1 MEIQKERRGGPKRI
15 GELLVAAGIIRQEVL
30 MEALQIA
37 KKSSTPVGRVLMTIG
52 ELSERNL
59 QVAIEVQSM
68 VRDQLISPE
77 FGIRALN
84 QCARTQVP
92 LEETFRRLGW
102 TPPAE
107 RTTNTSNELGRLL
120 LDCGVITESVL
131 EQGLRQSIENDLPLG
146 RCLVLSRVITANFL
160 ASALTAQVLFRDGKI
175 SYDQAING
183 LRASAKKAQPIE
195 DSLQESGAYA
205 SDKGKVKVGDL
216 LAQAGIVSEAD
227 KATAVERGLSDGMPV
242 GEVFVQSGMISP
254 SVLDESLKLQEMVN
268 NGQMSTLQ
276 AAAILSQAN
285 ARNVPME
292 AVIQEK
298 SNSKDEVNK
307 VNKVIYLVRKAELL
321 GRDDWKKVEI
331 MANQMNVTYGEV
343 IYSRDL
349 LPRKL
354 LDAVFQGQK
363 LIEDDLITESHLV
376 KVLRAVRDTKVEFA
390 TALKTVSPD
399 AEDHSHDSRGKQQP
413 EEKGSG
419 IFGIFRKK

>member
-68 VRDQLISPE
+68 IRDQLISPE

-107 RTTNTSNELGRLL
+107 RTSNTTNELGRLL
-120 LDCGVITESVL
+120 IDAGIITEMVL
-131 EQGLRQSIENDLPLG
+131 EQGLRQSVENDLPLG

-227 KATAVERGLSDGMPV
+227 KATAVERGLSEGMPV

-268 NGQMSTLQ
+268 NGQMSSLQ
-276 AAAILSQAN
+276 AAAILNQAN

-298 SNSKDEVNK
+298 SNSKDEVAK

-321 GRDDWKKVEI
+321 NRDEWKKMEI
-331 MANQMNVTYGEV
+331 LASQMNVTYGEV

-363 LIEDDLITESHLV
+363 LIEDDLITEGHLV
-376 KVLRAVRDTKVEFA
+376 KVLRAVRDTKVEFSV
-390 TALKTVSPD
+390 ALKTVSPD
-399 AEDHSHDSRGKQQP
+399 ADDHSHDSRGKQQ

>member
-1 MEIQKERRGGPKRI
+1 MEINKDRRGGPKRI

-37 KKSSTPVGRVLMTIG
+37 KKSNTPVGRVLMTIG

-59 QVAIEVQSM
+59 QLGIEVQSM
-68 VRDQLISPE
+68 IREQLISPE

-84 QCARTQVP
+84 QCARSSVS
-92 LEETFRRLGW
+92 LDETFRRLGW

-107 RTTNTSNELGRLL
+107 RTTNTTNELGRLL
-120 LDCGVITESVL
+120 VDSGIITEAVL
-131 EQGLRQSIENDLPLG
+131 EQGLRQSVENDLPLG
-146 RCLVLSRVITANFL
+146 RCLVLARVITSNFL

-183 LRASAKKAQPIE
+183 LRAAAKKAQSIE
-195 DSLQESGAYA
+195 EIMSESGVYNT
-205 SDKGKVKVGDL
+205 DKAKVKVGDL
-216 LAQAGIVSEAD
+216 LAQAGIVTESD
-227 KATAVERGLSDGMPV
+227 KATAVERGLSDNMPV
-242 GEVFVQSGMISP
+242 GEVFVQNGMISP

-292 AVIQEK
+292 TVIQEK
-298 SNSKDEVNK
+298 PNSKDEVAK

-321 GRDDWKKVEI
+321 NRDEWKRMELL
-331 MANQMNVTYGEV
+331 ATQMNLTYGEV
-343 IYSRDL
+343 IYSKDL

-363 LIEDDLITESHLV
+363 LIEDELITESHLV
-376 KVLRAVRDTKVEFA
+376 KVLKAVRDTKVEFA
-390 TALKTVSPD
+390 TALKTTSPD
-399 AEDHSHDSRGKQQP
+399 VEDHSHDSRNKPQ
-413 EEKGSG
+413 EKEGGSG
-419 IFGIFRKK
+419 IFGIFKKK

>member
-92 LEETFRRLGW
+92 LDETFRRLGW

-120 LDCGVITESVL
+120 LDCGIITETVL
-131 EQGLRQSIENDLPLG
+131 EQGLRQSVENDLPLG

-183 LRASAKKAQPIE
+183 LRASAKKAQSIE

-298 SNSKDEVNK
+298 SNSKDEVTK

-321 GRDDWKKVEI
+321 GRDEWKKVEI
-331 MANQMNVTYGEV
+331 MATQMNVTYGEV

-349 LPRKL
+349 LPRKI

-399 AEDHSHDSRGKQQP
+399 AEDHSHDSRSKQQP

>member
-59 QVAIEVQSM
+59 LVAIEVQSM
-68 VRDQLISPE
+68 IRDQLISPE

-107 RTTNTSNELGRLL
+107 RTTNTTNELGRLL
-120 LDCGVITESVL
+120 IDAGIITEAVL
-131 EQGLRQSIENDLPLG
+131 EQGLRQSVENDLPLG

-268 NGQMSTLQ
+268 NGQMSSLQ
-276 AAAILSQAN
+276 AAAILNQAN

-298 SNSKDEVNK
+298 SNSKDEVAK

-321 GRDDWKKVEI
+321 NRDEWKKMEI
-331 MANQMNVTYGEV
+331 LASQMNVTYGEV

-354 LDAVFQGQK
+354 LEAVFQGQK
-363 LIEDDLITESHLV
+363 LIEDDLITEAHLI
-376 KVLRAVRDTKVEFA
+376 KVLRAVRDTKVEFS

-399 AEDHSHDSRGKQQP
+399 ADDHSHDARGKQQ

>member
-59 QVAIEVQSM
+59 LVAIEVQSM
-68 VRDQLISPE
+68 IRDQLISPE

-107 RTTNTSNELGRLL
+107 RTTNTTNELGRLL
-120 LDCGVITESVL
+120 IDAGIITEAVL
-131 EQGLRQSIENDLPLG
+131 EQGLRQSVENDLPLG

-268 NGQMSTLQ
+268 NGQMSSLQ
-276 AAAILSQAN
+276 AAAILNQAN

-298 SNSKDEVNK
+298 SNSKDEVAK

-321 GRDDWKKVEI
+321 NRDEWKKMEI
-331 MANQMNVTYGEV
+331 LASQMNVTYGEV

-354 LDAVFQGQK
+354 LEAVFQGQK

-376 KVLRAVRDTKVEFA
+376 KVLRAVRDTKVEFS

-399 AEDHSHDSRGKQQP
+399 ADDHSHDTRGKQQ

>member
-59 QVAIEVQSM
+59 LVAIEVQSM
-68 VRDQLISPE
+68 IRDQLISPE

-107 RTTNTSNELGRLL
+107 RTTNTTNELGRLL
-120 LDCGVITESVL
+120 IDAGIITEMVL
-131 EQGLRQSIENDLPLG
+131 EQGLRQSVENDLPLG

-205 SDKGKVKVGDL
+205 SEKGRVKVGDL

-276 AAAILSQAN
+276 AAAILNQAN

-298 SNSKDEVNK
+298 SNSKDEVAK

-321 GRDDWKKVEI
+321 NRDEWKKMEI
-331 MANQMNVTYGEV
+331 LASQMNVTYGEV

-349 LPRKL
+349 LPKKL

-363 LIEDDLITESHLV
+363 LIEDDLITEGHLV
-376 KVLRAVRDTKVEFA
+376 KVLRAVRDTKVEFSV
-390 TALKTVSPD
+390 ALKTVSPD
-399 AEDHSHDSRGKQQP
+399 ADDHSHDPRGKQQ

>member
-120 LDCGVITESVL
+120 LDCGVITETVL

-205 SDKGKVKVGDL
+205 SEKGKVKVGDL

-363 LIEDDLITESHLV
+363 LIEDDLITEPHLV

>member
-59 QVAIEVQSM
+59 LVAIEVQSM
-68 VRDQLISPE
+68 IRDQLISPE

-107 RTTNTSNELGRLL
+107 RTTNTTNELGRLL
-120 LDCGVITESVL
+120 IDAGIITEAVL
-131 EQGLRQSIENDLPLG
+131 EQGLRQSVENDLPLG

-268 NGQMSTLQ
+268 NGQMSSLQ
-276 AAAILSQAN
+276 AAAILNQAN

-298 SNSKDEVNK
+298 SNSKDEVAK

-321 GRDDWKKVEI
+321 NRDEWKKMEI
-331 MANQMNVTYGEV
+331 LASQMNVTYGEV

-354 LDAVFQGQK
+354 LEAVFQGQK
-363 LIEDDLITESHLV
+363 LIEDDLITESHLI
-376 KVLRAVRDTKVEFA
+376 KVLRAVRDTKVEFS

-399 AEDHSHDSRGKQQP
+399 ADDHSHDARGKQQ

>member
-120 LDCGVITESVL
+120 IDCGVITETVL

-175 SYDQAING
+175 SYDQAINC
-183 LRASAKKAQPIE
+183 LRASAKKAQSI
-195 DSLQESGAYA
+195 
-205 SDKGKVKVGDL
+205 
-216 LAQAGIVSEAD
+216 
-227 KATAVERGLSDGMPV
+227 
-242 GEVFVQSGMISP
+242 
-254 SVLDESLKLQEMVN
+254 
-268 NGQMSTLQ
+268 
-276 AAAILSQAN
+276 
-285 ARNVPME
+285 
-292 AVIQEK
+292 
-298 SNSKDEVNK
+298 
-307 VNKVIYLVRKAELL
+307 
-321 GRDDWKKVEI
+321 
-331 MANQMNVTYGEV
+331 
-343 IYSRDL
+343 
-349 LPRKL
+349 
-354 LDAVFQGQK
+354 
-363 LIEDDLITESHLV
+363 
-376 KVLRAVRDTKVEFA
+376 
-390 TALKTVSPD
+390 
-399 AEDHSHDSRGKQQP
+399 
-413 EEKGSG
+413 
-419 IFGIFRKK
+419 

>member
-1 MEIQKERRGGPKRI
+1 MEINKDRRGGPKRI

-37 KKSSTPVGRVLMTIG
+37 KKSNTPVGRVLMTIG

-59 QVAIEVQSM
+59 QIAIEVQSM
-68 VRDQLISPE
+68 IRDQLISPE

-84 QCARTQVP
+84 QCARAQVP
-92 LEETFRRLGW
+92 LDETFRRLGW
-102 TPPAE
+102 TPPTE
-107 RTTNTSNELGRLL
+107 RTSNTSNELGRLL
-120 LDCGVITESVL
+120 IDSGIITEAVL

-146 RCLVLSRVITANFL
+146 RCLVLSRIITANFL

-195 DSLQESGAYA
+195 EIMTETGVYA
-205 SDKGKVKVGDL
+205 TDKGKVKVGDL
-216 LAQAGIVSEAD
+216 LSQAGIVSESD
-227 KATAVERGLSDGMPV
+227 KATAVERGLSDNMPV

-285 ARNVPME
+285 QRNVPME
-292 AVIQEK
+292 TVIQEK
-298 SNSKDEVNK
+298 SNSKDEVAK

-321 GRDDWKKVEI
+321 NKDEWKRMEI
-331 MANQMNVTYGEV
+331 LATQMNLTYGEV
-343 IYSRDL
+343 IYSKDL
-349 LPRKL
+349 LPKKL

-363 LIEDDLITESHLV
+363 LIEDELITESHLV

-399 AEDHSHDSRGKQQP
+399 VDDHSHDSRNKPQK
-413 EEKGSG
+413 EEGGSG

>member
-59 QVAIEVQSM
+59 QIAIEVQSM

-92 LEETFRRLGW
+92 LDETFRRLGW

-120 LDCGVITESVL
+120 LDCGIITESVL
-131 EQGLRQSIENDLPLG
+131 EQGLRQSVENDLPLG

-183 LRASAKKAQPIE
+183 LRASAKKAQSIE

-298 SNSKDEVNK
+298 SNSKDEVTK

-321 GRDDWKKVEI
+321 GRDEWKKVEI

-349 LPRKL
+349 LPRKI

-376 KVLRAVRDTKVEFA
+376 KVLRAVRDTKVEFS

-399 AEDHSHDSRGKQQP
+399 AEDHSHDSRQKQQP

-419 IFGIFRKK
+419 IFGIFKKK

>member
-68 VRDQLISPE
+68 IRDQLISPE

-107 RTTNTSNELGRLL
+107 RTTNTTNELGRLL
-120 LDCGVITESVL
+120 IDAGIITEMVL
-131 EQGLRQSIENDLPLG
+131 EQGLRQSVENDLPLG

-205 SDKGKVKVGDL
+205 SEKGKVKVGDL

-227 KATAVERGLSDGMPV
+227 KATAVERGLSEGMPV

-268 NGQMSTLQ
+268 NGQMSSLQ
-276 AAAILSQAN
+276 AAAILNQAN

-298 SNSKDEVNK
+298 SNSKDEVAK

-321 GRDDWKKVEI
+321 NRDEWKKMEI
-331 MANQMNVTYGEV
+331 LASQMNVTYGEV

-363 LIEDDLITESHLV
+363 LIEDDLITEGHLV
-376 KVLRAVRDTKVEFA
+376 KVLRAVRDTKVEFSV
-390 TALKTVSPD
+390 ALKTVSPD
-399 AEDHSHDSRGKQQP
+399 ADDHSHDPRGKQP

>member
-59 QVAIEVQSM
+59 LVAIEVQSM
-68 VRDQLISPE
+68 IRDQLISPE

-107 RTTNTSNELGRLL
+107 RTTNTTNELGRLL
-120 LDCGVITESVL
+120 IDAGIITEAVL
-131 EQGLRQSIENDLPLG
+131 EQGLRQSVENDLPLG

-268 NGQMSTLQ
+268 NGQMSSLQ
-276 AAAILSQAN
+276 AAAILNQAN

-298 SNSKDEVNK
+298 SNSKDEVAK

-321 GRDDWKKVEI
+321 NRDEWKKMEI
-331 MANQMNVTYGEV
+331 LASQMNVTYGEV

-354 LDAVFQGQK
+354 LEAVFQGQK
-363 LIEDDLITESHLV
+363 LIEDDLITESHLI
-376 KVLRAVRDTKVEFA
+376 KVLRAVRDTKVEFS

-399 AEDHSHDSRGKQQP
+399 ADDHSNDARGKQQ

>member
-59 QVAIEVQSM
+59 QIAIEVQSM
-68 VRDQLISPE
+68 VRDQLITPE

-84 QCARTQVP
+84 QCARTHVP

-107 RTTNTSNELGRLL
+107 RTSNTTNELGRLL
-120 LDCGVITESVL
+120 IDAGIITEMVL
-131 EQGLRQSIENDLPLG
+131 EQGLRQSVENDLPLG

-227 KATAVERGLSDGMPV
+227 KATAVERGLSDSMPV

-298 SNSKDEVNK
+298 SNSKDEVAK
-307 VNKVIYLVRKAELL
+307 VNKVIYLVRKADLL
-321 GRDDWKKVEI
+321 NREDWKKVEI
-331 MANQMNVTYGEV
+331 LASQMNVTYGEV
-343 IYSRDL
+343 IYSRDM

-354 LDAVFQGQK
+354 LESVFQGQK
-363 LIEDDLITESHLV
+363 LIEDDLITESHLI
-376 KVLRAVRDTKVEFA
+376 KVLRAVRDTKVEFSV
-390 TALKTVSPD
+390 ALKTVSPD
-399 AEDHSHDSRGKQQP
+399 SEDHSHDARSKQQ